1 MNLSVASIVTS
12 DYISEGYTLSESI
25 RQTNQGVQVYLLV
38 IGELSHQAT
47 ELAPTNVK
55 IVKYEDVVD
64 KRTALVLQDKYTPF
78 ELCCAIRGIFH
89 LWLFENS
96 KTEQWLML
104 DSDMYVFSSLMPI
117 SNYLNKNDIIL
128 TLHSNKPVAI
138 EEVIPHEVGILNH
151 GLYNGGF
158 FGAKRTKNTL
168 KILEWMS
175 SRLIEYGYSGFLKNS
190 KYQQLKL
197 FVDQLW
203 LNFIPIYFDNVH
215 ISDDEVLNL
224 GHWNL
229 HQGELKNINGKFY
242 FKDEQVVIAHFSS
255 VPINN
260 PEYVSN
266 HSTLYIKQPVIN
278 WGIMFNTYKRTREKF
293 IINKEKNKSITF
305 YVKKIKKYIKNENSI

>member
-25 RQTNQGVQVYLLV
+25 RLINPSVQVYLLV

-55 IVKYEDVVD
+55 IVKYEDVVE

-96 KTEQWLML
+96 KTEKWLML

-117 SNYLNKNDIIL
+117 SNYLDKNDIIL

-138 EEVIPHEVGILNH
+138 EEAIPHEVGILNH

-203 LNFIPIYFDNVH
+203 LNFIPIYFNNVH

-229 HQGELKNINGKFY
+229 HQGELRNINGKYY
-242 FKDEQVVIAHFSS
+242 FRDEQVVIAHFSS

-266 HSTLYIKQPVIN
+266 HSSLYIKKPVYQWKN
-278 WGIMFNTYKRTREKF
+278 MFNSYIST
-293 IINKEKNKSITF
+293 KEKYMDIKNKDNSYMHYI
-305 YVKKIKKYIKNENSI
+305 KKIIGALK